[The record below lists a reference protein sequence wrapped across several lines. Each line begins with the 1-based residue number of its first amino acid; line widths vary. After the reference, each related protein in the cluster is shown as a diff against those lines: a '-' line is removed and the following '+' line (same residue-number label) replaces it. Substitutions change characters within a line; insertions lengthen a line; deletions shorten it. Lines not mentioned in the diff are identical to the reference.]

1 MKLPVMPEIKLA
13 TAEVVRGESV
23 YFLASA
29 INTLQT
35 PAHVQSFHRH
45 NRALGIEAKGAEG
58 TFRGK
63 EMTRQTKPGAHFHG
77 PENKHKVTIP
87 PGGAIS
93 LADDML
99 LWTGELPSASYEVR
113 AFYGGPW
120 EDHYA
125 SKPVKLNVLPVN
137 LRLIAS
143 ARLGARS
150 PMAPIPSAFVHQTAQ
165 GQFAV
170 FLQQQWPQLPPMPMH
185 GVKVATLPTEP
196 TVVATAAAVDPEP
209 PVGQVL
215 WSQGGKWMMATV
227 DFGPSPA
234 KAMPAPPAPPVPFV
248 PVLEGG
254 PLRSPI
260 SLPTGEVAAVWAS
273 TDMTKASAMVID
285 PAGEVV
291 STPLELGKGKPI
303 GAYAC
308 LWERGER
315 LHMLWAGVSARE
327 FAYSRLVLADVA
339 GGFSTPA
346 VTLTDEPIVWL
357 EGYVDYGAVL
367 ADVMVQDEM
376 DPEEAKPRT
385 QPKPKM
391 MAWVVTRGKESLIF
405 TKVNLVDRSSSEVA
419 TLGLKNAEGVEVVS
433 ATLDA
438 RSAPAM
444 IVRTKD
450 GAMSYVS
457 VTEARVT
464 PLAEASGRVLT
475 MDSLPALMA
484 ATSRSTFPWVYV
496 RYMDKAAGRIA
507 YIKLS
512 PEAERDP
519 MLPKP
524 EAPAPPADVGDDEP
538 DPDAPIFKPG
548 MPTGDEP

>member
-1 MKLPVMPEIKLA
+1 MNMKPRHRISSLVLVGTIGVSGFALRGAMGEPAFRETDPETRRGPAPVMPASPSPAVPPTDRPPGTAPGKERTMKPPVTPEIKLA
-13 TAEVVRGESV
+13 TNEVVRGESV

-35 PAHVQSFHRH
+35 AAHVQSFHRH

-113 AFYGGPW
+113 AYYGGPW

-150 PMAPIPSAFVHQTAQ
+150 PMAPIPGAFVHQTAQ

-227 DFGPSPA
+227 DFGPSPT

-254 PLRSPI
+254 PLRS
-260 SLPTGEVAAVWAS
+260 
-273 TDMTKASAMVID
+273 
-285 PAGEVV
+285 
-291 STPLELGKGKPI
+291 
-303 GAYAC
+303 
-308 LWERGER
+308 
-315 LHMLWAGVSARE
+315 
-327 FAYSRLVLADVA
+327 
-339 GGFSTPA
+339 
-346 VTLTDEPIVWL
+346 
-357 EGYVDYGAVL
+357 
-367 ADVMVQDEM
+367 
-376 DPEEAKPRT
+376 
-385 QPKPKM
+385 
-391 MAWVVTRGKESLIF
+391 
-405 TKVNLVDRSSSEVA
+405 
-419 TLGLKNAEGVEVVS
+419 
-433 ATLDA
+433 
-438 RSAPAM
+438 
-444 IVRTKD
+444 
-450 GAMSYVS
+450 
-457 VTEARVT
+457 
-464 PLAEASGRVLT
+464 
-475 MDSLPALMA
+475 
-484 ATSRSTFPWVYV
+484 
-496 RYMDKAAGRIA
+496 
-507 YIKLS
+507 
-512 PEAERDP
+512 
-519 MLPKP
+519 
-524 EAPAPPADVGDDEP
+524 
-538 DPDAPIFKPG
+538 
-548 MPTGDEP
+548 